1 MAKTELQENQN
12 MEARGP
18 GPNTRHRVCE
28 ENSSKSKLAS
38 LGLSET
44 IPNLAW
50 GGQIPL
56 QEPKGQKLACDGNS
70 PMAPPHS
77 DFHWAPSGHR

>member
-1 MAKTELQENQN
+1 

-18 GPNTRHRVCE
+18 GPNTHHRVCE

-38 LGLSET
+38 LGLSDT

-56 QEPKGQKLACDGNS
+56 QEPKGQKHGWSLLACDGNLPPP
-70 PMAPPHS
+70 PMSLPHR